1 MKDQTKLYYFL
12 VMVSIFLMVD
22 QIQADKNAIEKAT
35 QFLLDHQNEDGSWSL
50 IPGDELMQIQDD
62 AGHAGPGASLGRI
75 KACDWVR

>member
-22 QIQADKNAIEKAT
+22 QIQADKNSIEKAT

-50 IPGDELMQIQDD
+50 IPGDESD
-62 AGHAGPGASLGRI
+62 AEVTAITVQALL
-75 KACDWVR
+75 A